1 MANLFAR
8 EYKSTRGI
16 WRRSDNFVKLEE
28 DKLSFFANFR
38 VQDLIDILLVAF
50 LIYRIL
56 LFFVDTRAMQLV
68 RGVLIIATLGALARA
83 LDLRTITWLLSH
95 LLSAIIIAIPI
106 VFQPELRHLL
116 EELGR
121 GRLLSSSKRAG
132 ELAEGWADD
141 LAKAIIYLR
150 QHRIGALI
158 VFQRE
163 TGLREIW
170 RSAVQLRAEIT
181 QELVLSIF
189 WPNNPLHDG
198 AVIIDRQS
206 VVAAACYLPLSD
218 NTDISRWYGTR
229 HRAAVGVTEASDAQA
244 LVVSEEQGHVSLAI
258 HGRLSRPLTD
268 EQLSRFLHRYFNP
281 QDDNL
286 TMLQRLCREI
296 KSQWPK
302 LNW

>member
-1 MANLFAR
+1 
-8 EYKSTRGI
+8 
-16 WRRSDNFVKLEE
+16 
-28 DKLSFFANFR
+28 LSFFIGFR
-38 VQDLIDILLVAF
+38 WQDLIDILIVAF

-56 LFFVDTRAMQLV
+56 IFFVDTRAMQLA
-68 RGVLIIATLGALARA
+68 RGVLIIAAVGASARA
-83 LDLRTITWLLSH
+83 MDLKTITWLLSH

-106 VFQPELRHLL
+106 VFQPELRRLL

-121 GRLLSSSKRAG
+121 GSLLSGSKRAS
-132 ELAEGWADD
+132 ELAENSADD
-141 LAKAIIYLR
+141 LVKAVAYLQ

-158 VFQRE
+158 VLQRE

-198 AVIIDRQS
+198 AVIMDRRS
-206 VVAAACYLPLSD
+206 VIAAACYLPLTD

-229 HRAAVGVTEASDAQA
+229 HRAAVGVTEVSDAQA

-258 HGRLSRPLTD
+258 RGRLSRPLTD
-268 EQLSRFLHRYFNP
+268 EQLTRFVHRYFNP
-281 QDDNL
+281 QDENM
-286 TMLQRLCREI
+286 TVLQRLKKEI
-296 KSQWPK
+296 QSQWPGT
-302 LNW
+302 NG

>member
-1 MANLFAR
+1 M
-8 EYKSTRGI
+8 
-16 WRRSDNFVKLEE
+16 
-28 DKLSFFANFR
+28 SFFANFR
-38 VQDLIDILLVAF
+38 IQDLIDILLVAF

-68 RGVLIIATLGALARA
+68 RGVLIIAVLGALARA
-83 LDLRTITWLLSH
+83 FDLRTITWLLGH

-106 VFQPELRHLL
+106 VFQPELRRLL
-116 EELGR
+116 EEIGR
-121 GRLLSSSKRAG
+121 GRLLSGSERADK
-132 ELAEGWADD
+132 LAESWADD
-141 LAKAIIYLR
+141 LTKAIIYLQ
-150 QHRIGALI
+150 QHKIGALI

-198 AVIIDRQS
+198 AVIIDKRS

-258 HGRLSRPLTD
+258 HGRLSPRPLTD
-268 EQLSRFLHRYFNP
+268 EQLSRFLRRYFNP
-281 QDDNL
+281 QEENL
-286 TMLQRLCREI
+286 TTLQKLGREL

>member
-1 MANLFAR
+1 MFIFTNIR
-8 EYKSTRGI
+8 
-16 WRRSDNFVKLEE
+16 W
-28 DKLSFFANFR
+28 
-38 VQDLIDILLVAF
+38 QDLIDILVVAF
-50 LIYRIL
+50 LIYRVL

-68 RGVLIIATLGALARA
+68 RGLLVIVALGGAARA
-83 LDLRTITWLLSH
+83 FELKTITWVLSH
-95 LLSAIIIAIPI
+95 ILSAILIAIPI
-106 VFQPELRHLL
+106 VFQPELRRLL

-121 GRLLSSSKRAG
+121 GRLLSGSKREN
-132 ELAEGWADD
+132 ELAEGVADD
-141 LAKAIIYLR
+141 LIKAVTYLQ

-198 AVIIDRQS
+198 AVIMDRQS
-206 VVAAACYLPLSD
+206 VIAAACYLPLTD

-229 HRAAVGVTEASDAQA
+229 HRAAVGVTEVSDAQA

-258 HGRLSRPLTD
+258 RGRLSRPLTD
-268 EQLSRFLHRYFNP
+268 EQLTRFVHRYFNP
-281 QDDNL
+281 QGENL
-286 TMLQRLCREI
+286 TILQRLKREI
-296 KSQWPK
+296 QAQWPGSGR
-302 LNW
+302 

>member
-1 MANLFAR
+1 M
-8 EYKSTRGI
+8 
-16 WRRSDNFVKLEE
+16 
-28 DKLSFFANFR
+28 SFFANFR
-38 VQDLIDILLVAF
+38 IHDLVDILLVAF

-56 LFFVDTRAMQLV
+56 LFFVDTKAMQLV
-68 RGVLIIATLGALARA
+68 RGVLIIAALGALARA
-83 LDLRTITWLLSH
+83 LDLRTITWLLGH

-106 VFQPELRHLL
+106 VFQPELRRLL

-141 LAKAIIYLR
+141 LAKAIIYLQ

-198 AVIIDRQS
+198 AVIIDKQS

-258 HGRLSRPLTD
+258 RGRLSRPLTE
-268 EQLSRFLHRYFNP
+268 EQLSRFLRRYFNP

-286 TMLQRLCREI
+286 TALQRLGREI

>member
-1 MANLFAR
+1 M
-8 EYKSTRGI
+8 
-16 WRRSDNFVKLEE
+16 
-28 DKLSFFANFR
+28 SFFANFR
-38 VQDLIDILLVAF
+38 IQDLIDILLVAF

-106 VFQPELRHLL
+106 VFQPELRRLL

-141 LAKAIIYLR
+141 LTKAIVYLQ

-286 TMLQRLCREI
+286 TMLQRLGREI